1 MVNPVH
7 EANLPYARGQDVGEK
22 CLSGGKST
30 GFRAQAN
37 MQGRCSKRHPVTT
50 AHFNLPLG
58 AQQQIWHFS

>member
-37 MQGRCSKRHPVTT
+37 MQGRCSK
-50 AHFNLPLG
+50 
-58 AQQQIWHFS
+58 